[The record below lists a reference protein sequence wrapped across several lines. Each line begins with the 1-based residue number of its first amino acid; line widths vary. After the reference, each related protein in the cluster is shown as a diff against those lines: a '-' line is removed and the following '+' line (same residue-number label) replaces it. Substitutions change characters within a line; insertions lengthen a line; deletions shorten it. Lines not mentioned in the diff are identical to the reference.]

1 MSDRMANAMA
11 LADKCWG
18 KALTVDPGFVR
29 QYFEITERYLLTK
42 PVVNGDEFTKACRL
56 RGLRLS
62 PDLHHNVWVSG
73 VKVLATIGWITQIR
87 KVIPQEAH
95 NHMPVVT
102 QYRSNLYKEIQPVA
116 QHSSLG
122 PSATSRWMNCPG
134 SIDAC
139 KDYPRET
146 NEFAA
151 QGTAAHEV
159 AEKCLKSGDDA
170 ADWAGR
176 DIKVEGMT
184 FEVDKEM
191 VHGVQMYL
199 DTVRSDAKKMGAKI
213 HAEKRFDISK
223 VHPGIF
229 GTADAVLV
237 NKKFLKVYDLKY
249 GRGVV
254 EVRENSQALTYAV
267 GAILMFDKH
276 KKVEEIEMI
285 IVQPRVTDPV
295 KRWTVTRKYMNEFAK
310 KLRLAAQATEAEDAP
325 RIPGE
330 KQCQWCQHKPHC
342 PEAKAL
348 AMEKAMI
355 DFDKDGDMVVP
366 DVEELGDN
374 SIAELMKWLP
384 FLQGYIKSVESRALH
399 LLEAG
404 SKVEGFK
411 LVDKVGRRAW
421 EDEKKA
427 IKGLKKLGLDD
438 DDIYHPQVMLSPSQ
452 MGKLLTKELRDEMDG
467 FVVKKVSGV
476 KMVPEDDPAQEVSAG
491 VVSDFAD
498 D

>member
-1 MSDRMANAMA
+1 M
-11 LADKCWG
+11 
-18 KALTVDPGFVR
+18 
-29 QYFEITERYLLTK
+29 
-42 PVVNGDEFTKACRL
+42 
-56 RGLRLS
+56 
-62 PDLHHNVWVSG
+62 
-73 VKVLATIGWITQIR
+73 
-87 KVIPQEAH
+87 
-95 NHMPVVT
+95 
-102 QYRSNLYKEIQPVA
+102 A

-267 GAILMFDKH
+267 GAILMFAKH

-285 IVQPRVTDPV
+285 IVQPRQSCGQY
-295 KRWTVTRKYMNEFAK
+295 WH
-310 KLRLAAQATEAEDAP
+310 Q
-325 RIPGE
+325 
-330 KQCQWCQHKPHC
+330 QCQWCQHKPHC